1 MTLIYLTKFVDI
13 MWRAES
19 LQIYTSLSVILQR
32 QSSEVYLVSFFKAEA
47 IYHPLLNVS
56 EYFLMY

>member
-1 MTLIYLTKFVDI
+1 